1 MNWSSWSIW
10 SPKQTGVRGG
20 DQSRWSS
27 GWVTI
32 PSRRTLRS
40 RHRPYSHYTSL
51 HIVTIRA
58 PTGEHGVCLFIF
70 SSRLLPELRQASPV
84 IPRSQLTIG
93 TSRHRRMC
101 KHHPEVW
108 LLLWAHKFECDS
120 YVWYMKHINIYTY
133 IYTHLNLMK
142 SEKQWK
148 EVPDNPCTQYNS
160 GTKHMIWRV
169 WHVRTFPMCW
179 DELVWCRSL
188 GRNILL
194 VKECWSLR
202 PTADEER
209 ERETSLGRWYWD
221 SVSIS
226 EVVGDAVGSL
236 NLL

>member
-133 IYTHLNLMK
+133 IYIHLNLMK
-142 SEKQWK
+142 SE
-148 EVPDNPCTQYNS
+148 NS
-160 GTKHMIWRV
+160 GK
-169 WHVRTFPMCW
+169 
-179 DELVWCRSL
+179 RSL
-188 GRNILL
+188 TILAHSTIQGRSTWFGESGTSGRFQCAGTSWFGVALL
-194 VKECWSLR
+194 VATSCWWRNVGVWGRQLTKR
-202 PTADEER
+202 ER
-209 ERETSLGRWYWD
+209 ERHHS
-221 SVSIS
+221 
-226 EVVGDAVGSL
+226 VGDTGTQYQSVRLLGMLLAV
-236 NLL
+236 